1 MIGHHGPQD
10 HKRLDTPE
18 VTEHACRHV
27 REESREEEGVSY
39 IVSRACKTG
48 QDGLA
53 KKEEWAGSVGGCYRV
68 HMYRCCPTTEG
79 HTGHTRM
86 TRNQLDAQSRSKHK
100 NHAGSMPT
108 STLC

>member
-53 KKEEWAGSVGGCYRV
+53 KKEDWAGSVGGCYRV

-79 HTGHTRM
+79 HTGHT
-86 TRNQLDAQSRSKHK
+86 LE
-100 NHAGSMPT
+100 
-108 STLC
+108 